1 MQVDLQILR
10 CYFTSLLMACSIN
23 TSTDSLFHYKTIKIP
38 INANFIS
45 FKEIRVVKRINFIMK
60 KIKITYLCA
69 ASSIFK
75 ELDCLLP
82 TNKKNVNKPY
92 IHTKNLL
99 FLKHKEFIIEIHVK
113 NLEEIVRY
121 LSENIYLQMVCFTVL
136 WIINTGTLQECYNT
150 VNLV

>member
-1 MQVDLQILR
+1 M
-10 CYFTSLLMACSIN
+10 
-23 TSTDSLFHYKTIKIP
+23 
-38 INANFIS
+38 
-45 FKEIRVVKRINFIMK
+45 
-60 KIKITYLCA
+60 
-69 ASSIFK
+69 
-75 ELDCLLP
+75 
-82 TNKKNVNKPY
+82 
-92 IHTKNLL
+92 KNLL